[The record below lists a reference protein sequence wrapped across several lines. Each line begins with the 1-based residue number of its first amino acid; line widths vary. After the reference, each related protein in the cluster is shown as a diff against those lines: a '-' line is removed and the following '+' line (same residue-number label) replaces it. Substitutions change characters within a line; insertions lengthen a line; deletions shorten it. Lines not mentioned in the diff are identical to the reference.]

1 MRLRKINTIL
11 SGVAFVLLL
20 ILIAPYIRERAG
32 MAYSDVSKLR
42 PSCVYADLDDE
53 KNINPDICCRE
64 IQKQLECV
72 REEDAISCSIKEYYR
87 YIINFEQYEYCN
99 RLGYELPSIR

>member
-1 MRLRKINTIL
+1 MRLRKINAIL
-11 SGVAFVLLL
+11 SLVAFVLLL
-20 ILIAPYIRERAG
+20 ILIAPYTRERAG

-42 PSCVYADLDDE
+42 PSCVYAGLDDE

-64 IQKQLECV
+64 IQKQLVCV
-72 REEDAISCSIKEYYR
+72 RDEDAISCSIKEYYR
-87 YIINFEQYEYCN
+87 YVINFEQYDYCS